1 MGGIGKTTLARNAY
15 QDPLIIEH
23 FHIRA
28 WVTVSQ
34 DYSAQRIL
42 STLLGSME
50 EYNTGRF
57 GNINDHEKLY
67 KILKGRRYLI
77 VMDDMWSTSAWDDVG
92 RIFPD
97 DNNGSRVLLTTRL
110 SDVADLAGSSSPL
123 HQMHL
128 MDEHQSWN
136 LLQRKVFE
144 HQRCPP
150 DLEDIGKEISRRCG
164 GLPLAIVVIAGF
176 LYTTTPNFWWE
187 IAENLNSAIA
197 TTDGQFQ
204 KILSLS
210 YTHLPHHL
218 RPCFLY
224 MSAFP
229 EDYEIHTRKLIKLW
243 IAEGFIQSS
252 NSRSFEE
259 VAEEYLEDL
268 VNRSLVMVSRR
279 KSSGKIKSCSIHDL
293 MRELCMR
300 KAKQEKFLLHVTDG
314 IIAKKSIKNQRRLC
328 VTESDL
334 NCLANIF
341 GSTTRTIIYFPHGT
355 GSTGHLENF
364 TFLRLL
370 DVVYD
375 HFNFSHSEETVR
387 FPAHVFELFHLKYLA
402 FYFPITGNGRHVEI
416 PSVISNLEN
425 LQTLIIPKKSHQ
437 PCIVDLPLEIWRM
450 PQLRHIICFYIGR
463 LPNPEEGATSALENL
478 QTLSEVRDLVCTE
491 SIVKMIPNVTKLGLF
506 FSQDENDHQ
515 DYHLENLERL
525 RKLEKLKLT
534 ANKALH
540 FRRGKVNPTFP
551 RTLKKLSLSGWELSC
566 EDMRI
571 VGSLPNLQVLKLK
584 NFALDGDTW
593 ETTEGEFSQL
603 KFLLLHYTDL
613 GHWISESS
621 HFPILKCLFL
631 HHCQYL
637 SEIPDGIGDIPTLE
651 LIEVKGDN
659 IYLAQSAKQIQEI
672 QREYGNYD
680 LEVLCIDCIF

>member
-1 MGGIGKTTLARNAY
+1 MDSITREVKKKAIQINSVVAAMRDASLADEAFAAAAASSSRVSPSHKKEAMVGFDDNLMEIKQRLCGEPSKLQVIPIVGMDGIGKTTLARNAY

-42 STLLGSME
+42 STLLG
-50 EYNTGRF
+50 
-57 GNINDHEKLY
+57 
-67 KILKGRRYLI
+67 RRYLI
-77 VMDDMWSTSAWDDVG
+77 VMDDMWSTNAWDDVG

-97 DNNGSRVLLTTRL
+97 NGSRVLLTTRL

-150 DLEDIGKEISRRCG
+150 DLEEIGKEISRRCG

-268 VNRSLVMVSRR
+268 VKRSLAM
-279 KSSGKIKSCSIHDL
+279 
-293 MRELCMR
+293 LCMR
-300 KAKQEKFLLHVTDG
+300 KAKQEKFLLHVTNG

-328 VTESDL
+328 VNESDL

-355 GSTGHLENF
+355 GSTGHLEHF
-364 TFLRLL
+364 TFLRNCK
-370 DVVYD
+370 VPC
-375 HFNFSHSEETVR
+375 TC
-387 FPAHVFELFHLKYLA
+387 
-402 FYFPITGNGRHVEI
+402 NGRHVEI

-506 FSQDENDHQ
+506 FSKDENDHQ

-551 RTLKKLSLSGWELSC
+551 RTLKKLTLSGWELSC